1 MTKKILLGAMDSD
14 APGDI
19 ITLLG
24 GPPGTQYESLQTKRG
39 PTGAATTDYYQVPT
53 GYELVIT
60 KVYLNCSVA
69 GGITVIGYGDAAV
82 AAGVSAPTNA
92 VGLTPYSLLV
102 VATGNVL
109 VEVPVCLVV
118 PAGKYPY
125 AYDSVTTGIMVSGF
139 LHRT

>member
-39 PTGAATTDYYQVPT
+39 PTGAATT
-53 GYELVIT
+53 ELLPGAHGLRVVIT

-69 GGITVIGYGDAAV
+69 GGDYCNWLRRRRRRRR
-82 AAGVSAPTNA
+82 GVRSYQRGRINP
-92 VGLTPYSLLV
+92 LPLLV